1 MGSGCVTCGPDG
13 CFDTQGERVTIIDT
27 TLDVEERSI
36 FTVNDAQVAHS
47 ASAMAR
53 DDGVSAE
60 TLATLRRD
68 VLAHIEALHLP
79 PKESIDNTGYVSK
92 DTIRASHSFQR
103 IDNLRREQ
111 RTLGHKWERLLHHF
125 ANGSDVQPDA
135 IDPELVI
142 VESDRETGDLFRL
155 ATLLW
160 SVPVSRGFGRRIRY
174 LVRDKSNGKLIGIF
188 ALGDPVF
195 NLRARDE
202 WIGWTVDDRRSRLVN
217 IMDAYVVGAVPPYA
231 QLLGG
236 KLVASLIG
244 SAEVGETFAA
254 RYGAS
259 TGIISG
265 QQKQARLA
273 LVTVTSALGRSSLY
287 NRLKLDATT
296 RDAPH
301 PSALVDVKHIGTTQG
316 YGHFQLSDALF
327 ERLRALLIQENH
339 AYGNGHQFGQGPNW
353 RLRVAR
359 VALKRLDL
367 HEDLLRHG
375 IAREVYAMSLASNL
389 HDFLRGRAATPLID
403 RPAARDIAAAALQRW
418 VLPRAQRCPSYLSV
432 RREQMLDP
440 VRALQ
445 LPLPLAATD
454 EDAIDVRGVHGVD
467 TDG

>member
-1 MGSGCVTCGPDG
+1 VVGAGI
-13 CFDTQGERVTIIDT
+13 Q
-27 TLDVEERSI
+27 
-36 FTVNDAQVAHS
+36 
-47 ASAMAR
+47 
-53 DDGVSAE
+53 
-60 TLATLRRD
+60 
-68 VLAHIEALHLP
+68 
-79 PKESIDNTGYVSK
+79 
-92 DTIRASHSFQR
+92 
-103 IDNLRREQ
+103 
-111 RTLGHKWERLLHHF
+111 
-125 ANGSDVQPDA
+125 
-135 IDPELVI
+135 
-142 VESDRETGDLFRL
+142 
-155 ATLLW
+155 
-160 SVPVSRGFGRRIRY
+160 GFGRRIRY

-287 NRLKLDATT
+287 NRLKLDAST
-296 RDAPH
+296 RDAPTRR
-301 PSALVDVKHIGTTQG
+301 PSWMSNISARPRV
-316 YGHFQLSDALF
+316 
-327 ERLRALLIQENH
+327 RALPALRRAFRAPARLTHSGKPRIWQWASIQPGSEL
-339 AYGNGHQFGQGPNW
+339 AASG
-353 RLRVAR
+353 RACRAEEI
-359 VALKRLDL
+359 DL

-454 EDAIDVRGVHGVD
+454 EDAIDVGVFME
-467 TDG
+467 